1 MIAKDDPHPIAA
13 PFSLSRFSSGRLI
26 DENIAAA
33 VAH

>member
-1 MIAKDDPHPIAA
+1 MIAKDDPSIAA